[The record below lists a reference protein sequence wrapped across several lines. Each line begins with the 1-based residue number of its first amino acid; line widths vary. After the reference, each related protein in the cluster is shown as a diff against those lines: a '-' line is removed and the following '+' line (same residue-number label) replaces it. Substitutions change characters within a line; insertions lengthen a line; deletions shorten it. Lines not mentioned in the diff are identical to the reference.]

1 MAAYSNAQMLE
12 VFFFYREIALQYLL
26 SGESISFQKIDDS
39 NIVGLPQS
47 ATPCVYDALS
57 IRRFQLA
64 ISAEK
69 EVNEYPGIEQ
79 KLTEILTKA
88 KIALYENNQE
98 KIQKV

>member
-1 MAAYSNAQMLE
+1 MGKLSNEQMLE

-26 SGESISFQKIDDS
+26 SSESISFMKIDDS
-39 NIVGLPQS
+39 NIVGLPHN
-47 ATPCVYDALS
+47 AKPCVYDALS

-88 KIALYENNQE
+88 KIALYETNQE